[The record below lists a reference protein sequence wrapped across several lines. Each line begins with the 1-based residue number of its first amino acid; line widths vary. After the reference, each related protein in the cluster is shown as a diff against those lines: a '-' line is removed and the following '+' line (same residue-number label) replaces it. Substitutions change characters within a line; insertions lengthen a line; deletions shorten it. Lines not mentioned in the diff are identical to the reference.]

1 MSTRLRPLWARD
13 LLLNSFSLADQMPGV
28 RVALCVLS
36 CRGLS
41 SSIIAVRV
49 MVMIE

>member
-1 MSTRLRPLWARD
+1 MSTRLRPLWARA
-13 LLLNSFSLADQMPGV
+13 LLLNSFSFADQMPDA

-41 SSIIAVRV
+41 RNIMAVRM